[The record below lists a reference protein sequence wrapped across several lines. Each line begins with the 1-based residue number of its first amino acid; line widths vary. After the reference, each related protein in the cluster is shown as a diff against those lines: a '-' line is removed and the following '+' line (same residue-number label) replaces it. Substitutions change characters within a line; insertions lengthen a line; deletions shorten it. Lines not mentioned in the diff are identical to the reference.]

1 VRDLDDLY
9 PYKHSI
15 EDSTYPHCSREIVE
29 SETLKSF
36 AMTRTSSP
44 AAFRAQA

>member
-1 VRDLDDLY
+1 LDDLY

-15 EDSTYPHCSREIVE
+15 EDATYQQSNREIVE

-36 AMTRTSSP
+36 AMALTSSP
-44 AAFRAQA
+44 AAFRAHA